1 MGRFFIGYTLNSPED
16 RRSIKMMQGT
26 FMRLSVFL
34 PLAFRAEVRGQF
46 TWTPNAGH
54 SLAVFTSGSIAQH
67 TKTTGQI

>member
-1 MGRFFIGYTLNSPED
+1 
-16 RRSIKMMQGT
+16 MMQGT